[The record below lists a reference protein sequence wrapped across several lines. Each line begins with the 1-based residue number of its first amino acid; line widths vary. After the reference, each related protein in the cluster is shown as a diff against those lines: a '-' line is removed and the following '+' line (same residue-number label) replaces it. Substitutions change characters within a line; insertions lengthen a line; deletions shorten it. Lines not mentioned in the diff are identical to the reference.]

1 MSMAGVT
8 GSARDARDD
17 SIISNNIITWKHR
30 VVIHVV
36 TYFHIQAL
44 QSACSSCFPCTFSH
58 GDESRREPLQ
68 RQHGHTVIS
77 GKIHS
82 EYSHSQNICILQWKY
97 LTSNELK
104 NFLFLFFFFFGG
116 SRNSWKLTRKK
127 REIKRREKEERK
139 KRRRRRRGNRDNIT
153 SSFHFRIPATSVINK
168 WINKPLEKL
177 CCNWKIILWVTWALV
192 TVNNSLACSCTYA
205 HESASDF
212 WVSNIAHESKRDE
225 SNQWGKNNL
234 HDSVFYYSK
243 KRDTFIEHDEAFF
256 SFFFFLNE
264 QNRIHEICSVGEWVY
279 NKN

>member
-17 SIISNNIITWKHR
+17 SIISNNIITRKHR

-104 NFLFLFFFFFGG
+104 NFLFLFFFFWRQQEFLKIDEKEK
-116 SRNSWKLTRKK
+116 RNKKKRKGRKK
-127 REIKRREKEERK
+127 EKK
-139 KRRRRRRGNRDNIT
+139 KKKKGQSRQYNQLFPFSNTR
-153 SSFHFRIPATSVINK
+153 H
-168 WINKPLEKL
+168 L
-177 CCNWKIILWVTWALV
+177 C
-192 TVNNSLACSCTYA
+192 
-205 HESASDF
+205 D
-212 WVSNIAHESKRDE
+212 
-225 SNQWGKNNL
+225 
-234 HDSVFYYSK
+234 
-243 KRDTFIEHDEAFF
+243 
-256 SFFFFLNE
+256 
-264 QNRIHEICSVGEWVY
+264 
-279 NKN
+279 